1 MIFRIYLAFKF
12 QIIPGRLGSRFHSSN
27 LLSFDRIFQGLA
39 ITGGLQSFTIDNCG
53 LSLDTL
59 YKAESSPLAKNY
71 SLVKSSWWIAL
82 SEILW
87 IGQFKGG
94 GVFSFTIIYA

>member
-1 MIFRIYLAFKF
+1 LKFGTIWHYLIGRLFLMIFRIYLAFKF
-12 QIIPGRLGSRFHSSN
+12 QIIPGLFGFHSSN
-27 LLSFDRIFQGLA
+27 VLSFDPIFQGLA

-71 SLVKSSWWIAL
+71 SLVKSSW
-82 SEILW
+82 
-87 IGQFKGG
+87 
-94 GVFSFTIIYA
+94 